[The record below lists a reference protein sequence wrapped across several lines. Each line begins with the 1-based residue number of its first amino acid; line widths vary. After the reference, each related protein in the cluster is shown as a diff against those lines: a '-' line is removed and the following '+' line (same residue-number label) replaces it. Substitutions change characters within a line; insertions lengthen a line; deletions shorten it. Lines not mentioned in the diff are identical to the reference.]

1 MSKMQRT
8 RPLLLLIPCL
18 SFPAL
23 TSCGHKP
30 PPSPKSYSVIIRE
43 TANEVK
49 AAACVA
55 LKPDTLTEAE
65 EANIGLLN
73 YAAREAASWRAFGC
87 ELQSLPAA

>member
-1 MSKMQRT
+1 MFKTQRMQ
-8 RPLLLLIPCL
+8 PLLLLIPCL
-18 SFPAL
+18 SSVLL

-30 PPSPKSYSVIIRE
+30 PTSPKSYSVVITE
-43 TANEVK
+43 TASEIK

-55 LKPDTLTEAE
+55 LKPDVLTEAE

-73 YAAREAASWRAFGC
+73 YAAKEAASWRAFGC